1 MPKIKPTSIKPPKK
15 IRAKFSYPKNPGIKD
30 FKPHK
35 ILRSSPLLE
44 IRSGVWRKV
53 SKGREKIKREDRERE
68 IEGGFLCSLSPPPPH
83 CCFSCSLLFAPC
95 PLSERLEQ
103 AICYGTLFSLLQNV
117 TINSKWTRNV
127 GLGFFIALFLHWFAF
142 TTNVGNLLHV
152 NTGMIDPAWS
162 ENPLTHI
169 LRTLKKISSLCLYC
183 YVLVIFNIKTVHTAL
198 NFNRKSET
206 TPGSFITTLLRYFTC
221 SSLSTAI
228 LFRRQLLL

>member
-1 MPKIKPTSIKPPKK
+1 MAKSQRRAGKNKK
-15 IRAKFSYPKNPGIKD
+15 RGQGEGNWG
-30 FKPHK
+30 
-35 ILRSSPLLE
+35 RVPLL
-44 IRSGVWRKV
+44 
-53 SKGREKIKREDRERE
+53 
-68 IEGGFLCSLSPPPPH
+68 SLPSPTP
-83 CCFSCSLLFAPC
+83 LLFFLLTPLC
-95 PLSERLEQ
+95 PVPTIWTPGTGYMLWNLVLSLAKRNDQ
-103 AICYGTLFSLLQNV
+103 F
-117 TINSKWTRNV
+117 KMTRNV

-206 TPGSFITTLLRYFTC
+206 TLGSFIITLLRYFTC
-221 SSLSTAI
+221 SSLSTAT

>member
-1 MPKIKPTSIKPPKK
+1 MPNFPTQKIPESK
-15 IRAKFSYPKNPGIKD
+15 I
-30 FKPHK
+30 
-35 ILRSSPLLE
+35 SSPIKSFDHPRYLKSE
-44 IRSGVWRKV
+44 VEYSEK
-53 SKGREKIKREDRERE
+53 SAKGGKKIKREDRERG

-127 GLGFFIALFLHWFAF
+127 GFGFFIALFLNWFAF

-206 TPGSFITTLLRYFTC
+206 TPGSLITTLLRYFTC
-221 SSLSTAI
+221 SSLTTAI

>member
-1 MPKIKPTSIKPPKK
+1 MPKIEPTSIKPAQKNTCQIFLPKK
-15 IRAKFSYPKNPGIKD
+15 SRNQRFQAPKNPSIIPVTW
-30 FKPHK
+30 KPK
-35 ILRSSPLLE
+35 WSMAKSQR
-44 IRSGVWRKV
+44 GRK
-53 SKGREKIKREDRERE
+53 KIKREDRERG

-117 TINSKWTRNV
+117 TINSKWIRNV